1 MNCSSSDGYLGC
13 FYLLASVNNAV
24 MNMGV
29 QIFLQDPTFNSPQF
43 WYILEVELLNHMV
56 ILCLMNWGVAI
67 VFSVAA
73 VPFYIS
79 AISAQ
84 RLPVFWILSSTYFA
98 DFFCSSN
105 FKCEKWYLTVVW
117 ICISLLISDI
127 EHLFILLLAICV
139 SSLEKCLFKSF
150 VHF

>member
-84 RLPVFWILSSTYFA
+84 RLQVFWILSSILKTQLFICKFWKFYFL
-98 DFFCSSN
+98 FFQTSIL
-105 FKCEKWYLTVVW
+105 FLVITLFGKFLV
-117 ICISLLISDI
+117 IISLNI
-127 EHLFILLLAICV
+127 
-139 SSLEKCLFKSF
+139 
-150 VHF
+150 